1 MNDIKIK
8 IIFEQLN
15 SFIKKYYY
23 NQLIK
28 GSIYVVA
35 ILLIF
40 FILLTSIEYFFAF
53 GVLGRTI
60 LFWTYII
67 INIIV
72 FIKLIIIPILNIFKI
87 GNRINYKVAA
97 KIIGNHFTEI
107 DDKLLNLLELSE
119 ISDEENHLILAS
131 INQKIKKISPITFK
145 NAIDFTLNKK
155 YLKWAFIPIFILILF
170 FISCRFTKY

>member
-1 MNDIKIK
+1 MKDVKIK

-60 LFWTYII
+60 LFWTYIV

-119 ISDEENHLILAS
+119 ISDEAIAKNVLTSEAEPLTTLSAS
-131 INQKIKKISPITFK
+131 NFVFTFESK
-145 NAIDFTLNKK
+145 FVIESAFT
-155 YLKWAFIPIFILILF
+155 
-170 FISCRFTKY
+170 